1 MLFVSVAQVLVLHDD
16 HVSITD
22 FFEGAKAQRGDT
34 KLSHS
39 HTAAATTK
47 RKKVETRREEEPFLK
62 KKRFYDSLE

>member
-1 MLFVSVAQVLVLHDD
+1 MFFVSVAQVLVLNNN

-34 KLSHS
+34 KLSHN

-47 RKKVETRREEEPFLK
+47 RKKVEKRREEFYFFLK
-62 KKRFYDSLE
+62 GKILQQP